1 MFALLLRVF
10 RDFDDIPHPEV
21 LQAHRAQG
29 AFADEQ
35 WQKSFRLRRAEW
47 FSSSSPAAG
56 LGRAIFRGI
65 FFGGL
70 FVFDD

>member
-1 MFALLLRVF
+1 MFALLLRAF
-10 RDFDDIPHPEV
+10 RDFDDIRRCYKPVV
-21 LQAHRAQG
+21 LNALLQMNSG
-29 AFADEQ
+29 KFLFACG
-35 WQKSFRLRRAEW
+35 LRRAEW

-56 LGRAIFRGI
+56 LRRAIFRGI